1 MDQALITRIIEA
13 ALLASSQPLTLAQL
27 QGLFPEEEPAPPGSV
42 ERALELLREGCAERG
57 VELVEVASGF
67 RFQVKADVHGWV
79 ARLWTERRTKYTR
92 ATLETLALIA
102 YRQPITRGE
111 IEQVRGVA
119 VSSNIIQ
126 ALEEREWIRVV
137 GHRDV
142 PGKPALFGTT
152 KGFLD
157 YFGLKRLDELPPL
170 SELKDIA
177 ELEPQLPLDRDGQLD
192 GVVPASAAM
201 DAAQGQADAGASDA
215 DGGNA
220 DADAA
225 EHASDASETAPAAA
239 SDADAETAVDASG
252 SAPSE
257 SDSDV
262 AADSHRSIETDND
275 IDTGTDVDGDVGSDS
290 TDDDQTSSADDD
302 ADTEAADAGTAD
314 DTADAPSDDTPHHPE
329 ASSAQH
335 TQHTPDP
342 DSAREGDPDTAP
354 GTRADAV
361 NEDEDNA
368 VATTTVAV
376 DEADSDPEADPQRVG
391 RSQTHE

>member
-13 ALLASSQPLTLAQL
+13 ALLASNQPLPLTQL
-27 QGLFPEEEPAPPGSV
+27 QGLFPEEEPAPPGSI
-42 ERALELLREGCAERG
+42 ERALDLLREGCAERG

-79 ARLWTERRTKYTR
+79 ARLWTERKTKYTR

-177 ELEPQLPLDRDGQLD
+177 ELEPQLPLDRDGQ
-192 GVVPASAAM
+192 PAGALAAGAALPDAG
-201 DAAQGQADAGASDA
+201 DAAAAEAGAEA
-215 DGGNA
+215 AAAPQAPAVA

-225 EHASDASETAPAAA
+225 PAPEIAA
-239 SDADAETAVDASG
+239 
-252 SAPSE
+252 
-257 SDSDV
+257 
-262 AADSHRSIETDND
+262 TD
-275 IDTGTDVDGDVGSDS
+275 
-290 TDDDQTSSADDD
+290 
-302 ADTEAADAGTAD
+302 EAADTRTTETRPESPGL
-314 DTADAPSDDTPHHPE
+314 DAHATTQDPVAALEQAAT
-329 ASSAQH
+329 AQH
-335 TQHTPDP
+335 PDH
-342 DSAREGDPDTAP
+342 AREGDPDTAP

-376 DEADSDPEADPQRVG
+376 DEADSDPEADPQRGG